1 MDQAIAKL
9 GSGAVD
15 FDVFFPTSDRISRLT
30 FGKVIQPLNHEYI
43 PNLKNVWPALQD
55 PFYDKGSQY
64 TVPYVLF
71 TTGIGWRTDRV
82 KTDPA
87 TLSHPY
93 DIFWDE
99 SYKGKI
105 YLLDDYREAI
115 AMALLRKGHTDVN
128 TGDPE
133 LIEAAKKDLQELSR
147 VNVQLSTEDYSY
159 LPEGQADIHQAWSGK
174 HGLRA
179 VLHGQG
185 RPASVLR
192 YWFQP
197 DGRGPIGN
205 DEMAVLKSGKNPVL
219 AHHFLNFMLD
229 EKNAY
234 ENFAQYVGY
243 QPPQIKLNPDRLV
256 ADEVVPPNLK
266 SAIVREG
273 DFVNKG
279 YQELELSARGAEPVA
294 ERLGRVQRRFVGGR
308 GLGRALSA
316 LSLAR
321 RGAPRRA
328 GSSSSSSSPSTRS
341 SRSALGTVDP
351 IFQTPVPAGTRS
363 TGIRRVHVRA
373 RAALGGAHSATGSS
387 ARSPTSS
394 SRRAL
399 LADRVPGRVLRR
411 PARGPLQGA
420 VPRRPDR
427 ALLHQLPDAD
437 ARLDQ
442 PAEGRTAGSTR
453 CSSWHGIIDPP
464 RAWLD
469 GRASSVIGL
478 VYGYVP
484 FMILPLYAFLD
495 RIDQRLLEAARDRR
509 EPVPGVPAGHAPLS
523 VPAILA
529 GSSSSRCRCSAT
541 TTRRTCSRAR
551 RTRR

>member
-1 MDQAIAKL
+1 MTTFHPREPRKFGRRELLERAAIGAFGLSVGPTLLAACGGGNGSSGETVEIPLARPGSPVTLPLFDDNPPIESGLEPEGGPLKVYNWNSYLWPRKLKEFEKEYGVDVELTNFSTMDQAIAKL

-30 FGKVIQPLNHEYI
+30 FGKVIRPLNHEYI

-87 TLSHPY
+87 SLSHPY

-159 LPEGQADIHQAWSGK
+159 LPEGRADIHQAWSGSM
-174 HGLRA
+174 
-179 VLHGQG
+179 VSGQYYMANG
-185 RPASVLR
+185 VPASVLR

-197 DGRGPIGN
+197 DGRGPIGS

-266 SAIVREG
+266 SAIVRES
-273 DFVNKG
+273 DFVNG
-279 YQELELSARGAEPVA
+279 YQELELSAESQSLWQNAWAEFNA
-294 ERLGRVQRRFVGGR
+294 
-308 GLGRALSA
+308 GL
-316 LSLAR
+316 
-321 RGAPRRA
+321 
-328 GSSSSSSSPSTRS
+328 
-341 SRSALGTVDP
+341 
-351 IFQTPVPAGTRS
+351 
-363 TGIRRVHVRA
+363 
-373 RAALGGAHSATGSS
+373 
-387 ARSPTSS
+387 
-394 SRRAL
+394 
-399 LADRVPGRVLRR
+399 
-411 PARGPLQGA
+411 
-420 VPRRPDR
+420 
-427 ALLHQLPDAD
+427 
-437 ARLDQ
+437 
-442 PAEGRTAGSTR
+442 
-453 CSSWHGIIDPP
+453 
-464 RAWLD
+464 
-469 GRASSVIGL
+469 
-478 VYGYVP
+478 
-484 FMILPLYAFLD
+484 
-495 RIDQRLLEAARDRR
+495 
-509 EPVPGVPAGHAPLS
+509 
-523 VPAILA
+523 
-529 GSSSSRCRCSAT
+529 
-541 TTRRTCSRAR
+541 
-551 RTRR
+551 